1 MAWFEN
7 GLPFE
12 QPLVYLEQKIAEL
25 STLPQMQKEVALLKQ
40 QLSVKTQEIFGKLT
54 AWEKIQLARHPAR
67 PQSLDYI
74 KMIFKDFDVLH
85 GDRLYGDD
93 KALIAGL
100 TELANGQTVL
110 VLAQQKGKN
119 LTERLERHFGM
130 MHPEGYR
137 KAGRLA
143 QMAEKFNIPIIT
155 LIDTPGAY
163 AGVGAEE
170 RGQSGAIAENL
181 KLFSQLSVPIINI
194 VIGEGC
200 SGGALG
206 IGVGDKL
213 LMLQYAYFSTISP
226 EGCASILFKSPERAP
241 QMAEM
246 LKITASELYEQKII
260 DGVIEEPVGGAHR
273 DPAAMAA
280 TLSKALILELEL
292 LLQQTPEQRVL
303 NRYEK
308 ITSIGVGHLEK
319 QDHQSE
325 NFY

>member
-7 GLPFE
+7 ALPFE
-12 QPLVYLEQKIAEL
+12 QPLVYIEKKIAEL
-25 STLPQMQKEVALLKQ
+25 SAMPQMQQEVVLLKQ
-40 QLSVKTQEIFGKLT
+40 QLAFKTQEIFGSLT
-54 AWEKIQLARHPAR
+54 AWEKIQLARHAAR

-100 TELANGQTVL
+100 AELPNGQTVL

-119 LTERLERHFGM
+119 LAERLERNFGM

-143 QMAEKFNIPIIT
+143 QMAEKFHIPIIT

-163 AGVGAEE
+163 AGIGAEE

-181 KLFSQLSVPIINI
+181 KLFSQLSVPIIN
-194 VIGEGC
+194 VVLGEGC

-226 EGCASILFKSPERAP
+226 EGCATILFKSSEKAP

-260 DGVIEEPVGGAHR
+260 DGVIDEPLGGAHR
-273 DPAAMAA
+273 DPAAMGA
-280 TLSKALILELEL
+280 TLSATLISELDI
-292 LLQQTPEQRVL
+292 LLQQEPEQRL
-303 NRYEK
+303 LSRYEK
-308 ITSIGVGHLEK
+308 ITAIGVQEAKTHS
-319 QDHQSE
+319 QQSE

>member
-1 MAWFEN
+1 MAWFDN
-7 GLPFE
+7 ALPFE
-12 QPLVYLEQKIAEL
+12 QPLVYIEQKIAEL
-25 STLPQMQKEVALLKQ
+25 SAVPQMQQEGAFLKK
-40 QLSVKTQEIFGKLT
+40 QLAFKTQEIFGNLSS
-54 AWEKIQLARHPAR
+54 WEKIQLARHAAR

-74 KMIFKDFDVLH
+74 KMIFKDFDMLH

-100 TELANGQTVL
+100 AELANNQTVL

-119 LTERLERHFGM
+119 LAERLERHFGM

-181 KLFSQLSVPIINI
+181 KLFSQLSVPIIN
-194 VIGEGC
+194 VVLGEGC

-213 LMLQYAYFSTISP
+213 FMLQYSYFSTISP
-226 EGCASILFKSPERAP
+226 EGCASILFKSSEKAP

-280 TLSKALILELEL
+280 TLSATLISELEL
-292 LLQQTPEQRVL
+292 LLKKTPEQRVST
-303 NRYEK
+303 RYEK
-308 ITSIGVGHLEK
+308 ITAVGVHQQQER
-319 QDHQSE
+319 QSE